1 MNRYPVWKFLV
12 MALAVLIGLLYTVPN
27 LYGSAPAVQV
37 SAAKLTTKVGS
48 ETVAQVQQL
57 LSAAS
62 ITPDYV
68 TFEGSSVHAR
78 FATPDTQIHARDV
91 INAGLNAGALKDA
104 EPYAVALNMVPRAP
118 RWMASLHALPMY
130 LGLDL
135 RGGVHFLLQV
145 DLKAALDKK
154 IETLLTDTR
163 TQLRENATLKDKSIR
178 PSVSREGS
186 SVVALVHDQAAA
198 TLVVNALT
206 DSFPEVQW
214 TAASD
219 GTDVKVTGVLKQ
231 SALIKAQDQAIK
243 QNMTTL
249 GNRVAGLGTSE
260 PVIQQQGADRI
271 VVELPGIQDT
281 AKARELIGRT
291 ATLEIRM
298 VDQSAEGAAAA
309 TGSAG
314 VPLGDDIF
322 PNSPDVAR
330 HGGPMTVI
338 RKDVIASGDDLANA
352 EANFDNNGN
361 GSVVKLQMNA
371 KGARAMKDVSSQN
384 IGKLMSIVLF
394 EKGKGQVISVA
405 TIQSELGENFQISGI
420 GNTEEAAEL
429 ALLLR
434 SGALAAP
441 MEFIEETAIGPS
453 LGADNI
459 AKGLHSVAW
468 GFVAILVFMCA
479 YYLLFGVISTLS
491 LGVNL
496 LMLVAILSLIQT
508 TLTLPGI
515 AAIALTLGMAI
526 DANVLVNERIREELR
541 AGSAPQTAI
550 SAGYERAW
558 ATILDSNITTLIAG
572 GSLLLFGSGA
582 IKGFAIVHCL
592 GILTSMFSAVFFSRG
607 LVNVWYG
614 RQKKLKSILIGQVW
628 KGGSTQPG
636 NVPQPDDL
644 EDAADAAAA
653 AKASPGAAR

>member
-1 MNRYPVWKFLV
+1 MNRYPAWKFLLMAIAV
-12 MALAVLIGLLYTVPN
+12 MVGLLYTVPN
-27 LYGSAPAVQV
+27 LYGQAPAVQV
-37 SAAKLTTKVGS
+37 SAATLTTKVGAA
-48 ETVAQVQQL
+48 TATQVEQL
-57 LSAAS
+57 LAAAK
-62 ITPDYV
+62 IQPDYV
-68 TFEGSSVHAR
+68 SFEGTTVHAR
-78 FATPDTQIHARDV
+78 FATTDLQIHARDV
-91 INAGLNAGALKDA
+91 INAGLNAGADKDA
-104 EPYAVALNMVPRAP
+104 PPYAVSLNLVARAP

-154 IETLLTDTR
+154 IETLVTDTR
-163 TQLRENATLKDKSIR
+163 TLLREKQLRTA
-178 PSVSREGS
+178 VSRDGTG
-186 SVVALVHDQAAA
+186 VTMTFHDQATA
-198 TLVVNALT
+198 TQAVGVLNDAI
-206 DSFPEVQW
+206 SYVQW
-214 TAASD
+214 TTVAD
-219 GTDVKVTGVLKQ
+219 GADVKVNGALKP
-231 SALIKAQDQAIK
+231 AELVKAQEQAIK

-260 PVIQQQGADRI
+260 PVIQQQGPDRI

-298 VDQSAEGAAAA
+298 VDQTAEAGAAI
-309 TGSAG
+309 TGAG
-314 VPLGDDIF
+314 PVPFGDDRF
-322 PNSPDVAR
+322 LNSPDIAAR
-330 HGGPMTVI
+330 NGPATIV
-338 RKDVIASGDDLANA
+338 RKDVVASGDDLADA
-352 EANFDNNGN
+352 QANFDSQTQ
-361 GSVVKLQMNA
+361 GSIVRLTMNA
-371 KGARAMKDVSSQN
+371 KGARSMRDVSSQN

-394 EKGKGQVISVA
+394 EKGKGQVINVA

-420 GNTEEAAEL
+420 GNAEEATEL

-468 GFVAILVFMCA
+468 GFAAILVFMCA

-496 LMLVAILSLIQT
+496 LLLVAVLSLIQT

-550 SAGYERAW
+550 AAGYERAW

-572 GSLLLFGSGA
+572 LSLLAFGSGA

-607 LVNVWYG
+607 LVNLWYG
-614 RQKKLKSILIGQVW
+614 RQKKLKSVLIGQVW
-628 KGGSTQPG
+628 KGGAKAG
-636 NVPQPDDL
+636 EVPQPDDL
-644 EDAADAAAA
+644 ADDAAVAAATP
-653 AKASPGAAR
+653 KRPGAAR

>member
-1 MNRYPVWKFLV
+1 MNRYPVWKFVL

-37 SAAKLTTKVGS
+37 SAASLTTKVG
-48 ETVAQVQQL
+48 TDTAAQVEQL
-57 LSAAS
+57 LAAAS
-62 ITPDYV
+62 VKPDYV
-68 TFEGSSVHAR
+68 TFEGSTVHAR
-78 FATPDTQIHARDV
+78 FATTDTQIHARDV
-91 INAGLNAGALKDA
+91 INAGLNAGADKDA
-104 EPYAVALNMVPRAP
+104 PPYSVALNMVPRAP

-154 IETLLTDTR
+154 IESLVTDTR
-163 TQLRENATLKDKSIR
+163 TTLREKQLRAAVTRDGNAVTM
-178 PSVSREGS
+178 VF
-186 SVVALVHDQAAA
+186 HDAA
-198 TLVVNALT
+198 TATQAVGVLT
-206 DSFPEVQW
+206 DAFPTIQW
-214 TAASD
+214 TSTPD
-219 GTDVKVTGVLKQ
+219 GADVHVRGVLKP
-231 SALIKAQDQAIK
+231 AELIKAQDQAIK

-291 ATLEIRM
+291 ATLSIRM
-298 VDQSAEGAAAA
+298 VDQTAAA
-309 TGSAG
+309 SADN
-314 VPLGDDIF
+314 PDDDVF

-330 HGGPMTVI
+330 RNGPTTIV
-338 RKDVIASGDDLANA
+338 KKEVVASGDDLADA
-352 EANFDNNGN
+352 QPNFD
-361 GSVVKLQMNA
+361 SQSSAAIVKLQMNA
-371 KGARAMKDVSSQN
+371 KGARRMREVSSQN
-384 IGKLMSIVLF
+384 VGKLMSIVLF
-394 EKGKGQVISVA
+394 EKNKGQVISVA
-405 TIQSELGENFQISGI
+405 TIQSELGENFQISGSF
-420 GNTEEAAEL
+420 TSEEASEL

-496 LMLVAILSLIQT
+496 LMLVAVLSLIQT

-572 GSLLLFGSGA
+572 LSLLMFGSGA
-582 IKGFAIVHCL
+582 VRGFAIVHCL

-607 LVNVWYG
+607 LVNLWYG

-628 KGGSTQPG
+628 KGGAQQPG

-644 EDAADAAAA
+644 EDGEAAAA
-653 AKASPGAAR
+653 AGKRPRVAR

>member
-1 MNRYPVWKFLV
+1 MNRYPVWKFVL

-37 SAAKLTTKVGS
+37 SAASLTTKVGGDTATRV
-48 ETVAQVQQL
+48 EQL
-57 LSAAS
+57 LAAAS
-62 ITPDYV
+62 IKPDYV
-68 TFEGSSVHAR
+68 SFEGTSVHAR
-78 FATPDTQIHARDV
+78 FSSTDTQIHARDV
-91 INAGLNAGALKDA
+91 INAGLNGGADKDA
-104 EPYAVALNMVPRAP
+104 PPYSVALNMVPRAP
-118 RWMASLHALPMY
+118 RWMDSLHALPMY

-154 IETLLTDTR
+154 IETLVTDTR
-163 TQLRENATLKDKSIR
+163 TMLRENSGLKDKSIR
-178 PSVSREGS
+178 PSVSRDGNALD
-186 SVVALVHDQAAA
+186 VLVHQADAA
-198 TLVVNALT
+198 PQVTNVLT
-206 DSFPEVQW
+206 DAFPDVQW
-214 TAASD
+214 SSAND
-219 GTDVKVTGVLKQ
+219 GTDVKITGTLKPA
-231 SALIKAQDQAIK
+231 ALIKEQDQAIR

-260 PVIQQQGADRI
+260 PVIQQQGPDRI

-291 ATLEIRM
+291 ATLQIRM
-298 VDQSAEGAAAA
+298 VDQSAEAGAAL
-309 TGSAG
+309 GPNG
-314 VPLGDDIF
+314 VVPVGDDRYA
-322 PNSPDVAR
+322 NSPEVADR
-330 HGGPMTVI
+330 NGPFTIVK
-338 RKDVIASGDDLANA
+338 KDVIASGDDLADA
-352 EANFDNNGN
+352 QASFDSQTSGN
-361 GSVVKLQMNA
+361 IVKLQMNA
-371 KGARAMKDVSSQN
+371 KGARAMTETSRDN
-384 IGKLMSIVLF
+384 IGKLMSIILF

-405 TIQSELGENFQISGI
+405 TIQSELGDRFQISGMRSA
-420 GNTEEAAEL
+420 EASTEL

-496 LMLVAILSLIQT
+496 LLLVAVLSLIQT

-582 IKGFAIVHCL
+582 IRGFAIVHCL

-607 LVNVWYG
+607 LVNLWYG
-614 RQKKLKSILIGQVW
+614 RQKKLKSVLIGQVW
-628 KGGSTQPG
+628 KGGAQPG

-644 EDAADAAAA
+644 TDDDEAAAA
-653 AKASPGAAR
+653 AGNRPGVAR

>member
-1 MNRYPVWKFLV
+1 MNRYPVWKFVL

-37 SAAKLTTKVGS
+37 SAASLTTKVG
-48 ETVAQVQQL
+48 TDTAAQVEQL
-57 LSAAS
+57 LAAAA
-62 ITPDYV
+62 IKPDYV
-68 TFEGSSVHAR
+68 TFEGTTVHAR
-78 FATPDTQIHARDV
+78 FATTDTQIHARDV
-91 INAGLNAGALKDA
+91 INAGLNGGADKDA
-104 EPYAVALNMVPRAP
+104 PPYSVALNMVPRAP
-118 RWMASLHALPMY
+118 HWMASLHALPMY

-154 IETLLTDTR
+154 IEALVTDTR
-163 TQLRENATLKDKSIR
+163 TTLREKQLRAAVARDGN
-178 PSVSREGS
+178 SVTMTF
-186 SVVALVHDQAAA
+186 HDAA
-198 TLVVNALT
+198 TAAQAVNVLT
-206 DSFPEVQW
+206 DAFQFVQW
-214 TAASD
+214 TSVAD
-219 GTDVKVTGVLKQ
+219 GADVHVTGALKP
-231 SALIKAQDQAIK
+231 AELIKAQDQAIK

-291 ATLEIRM
+291 ATLSIRM
-298 VDQSAEGAAAA
+298 VDQTAAA
-309 TGSAG
+309 SADN
-314 VPLGDDIF
+314 PADDVF
-322 PNSPDVAR
+322 PNSPDIAR
-330 HGGPMTVI
+330 RNGPTTIV
-338 RKDVIASGDDLANA
+338 KKEVIASGDDLADA
-352 EANFDNNGN
+352 QPNFDSQSNAA
-361 GSVVKLQMNA
+361 VVKLQMNA
-371 KGARAMKDVSSQN
+371 KGARSMREVSSQN

-394 EKGKGQVISVA
+394 EKNKGQVISVA
-405 TIQSELGENFQISGI
+405 TIQSELGENFQISG
-420 GNTEEAAEL
+420 GFTAEEANEL
-429 ALLLR
+429 SLLLR

-468 GFVAILVFMCA
+468 GFAAILVFMCA

-491 LGVNL
+491 LAVNL
-496 LMLVAILSLIQT
+496 LMLVAVLSLIQT

-572 GSLLLFGSGA
+572 LSLLVFGSGA

-607 LVNVWYG
+607 LVNLWYG

-628 KGGSTQPG
+628 KGGAQPG

-644 EDAADAAAA
+644 EEDAATPAAG
-653 AKASPGAAR
+653 KNPRIAR

>member
-1 MNRYPVWKFLV
+1 MNRYPVWKFLL
-12 MALAVLIGLLYTVPN
+12 MAIAVLVGLLYTVPN
-27 LYGSAPAVQV
+27 LYGDAPAVQV
-37 SAAKLTTKVGS
+37 SAAKLTTKIGAD
-48 ETVAQVQQL
+48 TATQVAQL

-62 ITPDYV
+62 INADYV
-68 TFEGSSVHAR
+68 TLEGSSVHAR
-78 FATPDTQIHARDV
+78 FANTDTQIHARDV
-91 INAGLNAGALKDA
+91 INAGLNAGADKDSP
-104 EPYAVALNMVPRAP
+104 PYSVSLNLVPRAP

-154 IETLLTDTR
+154 TDSLVTDTR
-163 TQLRENATLKDKSIR
+163 TLLREKQLRTT
-178 PSVSREGS
+178 VSRDGNA
-186 SVVALVHDQAAA
+186 VTMTFHDAAIATQA
-198 TLVVNALT
+198 VNALT
-206 DSFPEVQW
+206 DAHPEVQW
-214 TAASD
+214 TQVAD
-219 GTDVKVTGVLKQ
+219 GADFKVSGSLKPSELVKQ
-231 SALIKAQDQAIK
+231 QEAAIK

-260 PVIQQQGADRI
+260 PVIQQQGSDRI

-291 ATLEIRM
+291 ATLEFHM
-298 VDQSAEGAAAA
+298 VDESAEAGAAAA
-309 TGSAG
+309 GAG
-314 VPLGDDIF
+314 PVPFGDDRYD
-322 PNSPDVAR
+322 NAPDVAGR
-330 HGGPMTVI
+330 HGGATVVK
-338 RKDVIASGDDLANA
+338 KDIVVSGDDLVDAQ
-352 EANFDNNGN
+352 ANFDSQNQGAIVNLTL
-361 GSVVKLQMNA
+361 SA
-371 KGARAMKDVSSQN
+371 KGARNMTEVSGQN
-384 IGKLMSIVLF
+384 VGKLLSVVLF
-394 EKGKGQVISVA
+394 EKGKGQVINVA
-405 TIQSELGENFQISGI
+405 TIQSELHERFQISGI
-420 GNTEEAAEL
+420 GNAEQATEL

-468 GFVAILVFMCA
+468 GFAAILVFMCA

-496 LMLVAILSLIQT
+496 LMLVAVLSLIQT

-607 LVNVWYG
+607 LVNLWYG
-614 RQKKLKSILIGQVW
+614 RQKKLKSVLIGQVW
-628 KGGSTQPG
+628 TGGAKQPG
-636 NVPQPDDL
+636 DQLPVPDDL
-644 EDAADAAAA
+644 LVEDAA
-653 AKASPGAAR
+653 AKPKR

>member
-1 MNRYPVWKFLV
+1 MNRYPVWKFVL

-37 SAAKLTTKVGS
+37 SAASLTTKVG
-48 ETVAQVQQL
+48 TDTAAQVEQL
-57 LSAAS
+57 LAAAA
-62 ITPDYV
+62 IKPDYV
-68 TFEGSSVHAR
+68 TFEGTTVHAR
-78 FATPDTQIHARDV
+78 FATTDTQIHARDV
-91 INAGLNAGALKDA
+91 INAGLNGGADKDA
-104 EPYAVALNMVPRAP
+104 PPYSVALNMVPRAP
-118 RWMASLHALPMY
+118 HWMASLHALPMY

-154 IETLLTDTR
+154 IEALVTDTR
-163 TQLRENATLKDKSIR
+163 TTLREKQLRAAVARDGNSVTMTL
-178 PSVSREGS
+178 
-186 SVVALVHDQAAA
+186 HDAA
-198 TLVVNALT
+198 TAAQAVNVLT
-206 DSFPEVQW
+206 DAFQFVQW
-214 TAASD
+214 TSVAD
-219 GTDVKVTGVLKQ
+219 GADVHVTGALKP
-231 SALIKAQDQAIK
+231 AELIKAQDQAIK

-291 ATLEIRM
+291 ATLSIRM
-298 VDQSAEGAAAA
+298 VDQTAAA
-309 TGSAG
+309 SADN
-314 VPLGDDIF
+314 PADDVF
-322 PNSPDVAR
+322 PNSPDIAR
-330 HGGPMTVI
+330 RNGPTTIV
-338 RKDVIASGDDLANA
+338 KKEVIASGDDLADA
-352 EANFDNNGN
+352 QPNFDSQSNAA
-361 GSVVKLQMNA
+361 VVKLQMNA
-371 KGARAMKDVSSQN
+371 KGARSMREVSSQN

-394 EKGKGQVISVA
+394 EKNKGQVISVA
-405 TIQSELGENFQISGI
+405 TIQSELGENFQISG
-420 GNTEEAAEL
+420 GFTAEEANEL
-429 ALLLR
+429 SLLLR

-496 LMLVAILSLIQT
+496 LMLVAVLSLIQT

-550 SAGYERAW
+550 AAGYERAW

-572 GSLLLFGSGA
+572 LSLLLFGSGA
-582 IKGFAIVHCL
+582 IRGFAIVHCL

-607 LVNVWYG
+607 LVNLWYG

-628 KGGSTQPG
+628 KGGAQPG

-644 EDAADAAAA
+644 EEDAATPAAG
-653 AKASPGAAR
+653 KNPRIAR

>member
-1 MNRYPVWKFLV
+1 MNRYPVWKFVL

-37 SAAKLTTKVGS
+37 SAASLTTKVG
-48 ETVAQVQQL
+48 TDTATQVEQL
-57 LSAAS
+57 LAAAS
-62 ITPDYV
+62 IKPDYV
-68 TFEGSSVHAR
+68 TFEGSTVHAR
-78 FATPDTQIHARDV
+78 FATTDTQIHARDV
-91 INAGLNAGALKDA
+91 INAGLNAGADKDA
-104 EPYAVALNMVPRAP
+104 PPYSVALNMVPRAP

-154 IETLLTDTR
+154 IESLVTDTR
-163 TQLRENATLKDKSIR
+163 TTLREKQLRAAVTRDGNAVTMIF
-178 PSVSREGS
+178 
-186 SVVALVHDQAAA
+186 HDAA
-198 TLVVNALT
+198 TAAQAVGVLT
-206 DSFPEVQW
+206 DTFPTIQW
-214 TAASD
+214 TSTPD
-219 GTDVKVTGVLKQ
+219 GADVHVSGVLKP
-231 SALIKAQDQAIK
+231 AELIKAQDQAIK

-291 ATLEIRM
+291 ATLSIRM
-298 VDQSAEGAAAA
+298 VDQTAAA
-309 TGSAG
+309 SADN
-314 VPLGDDIF
+314 PDDDVF
-322 PNSPDVAR
+322 PNSPDIAR
-330 HGGPMTVI
+330 RNGPTTI
-338 RKDVIASGDDLANA
+338 
-352 EANFDNNGN
+352 
-361 GSVVKLQMNA
+361 VKLQMNA
-371 KGARAMKDVSSQN
+371 KGARRMHEVSSQN

-394 EKGKGQVISVA
+394 EKNKGQVISVA
-405 TIQSELGENFQISGI
+405 TIQSELGENFQISGSF
-420 GNTEEAAEL
+420 TAEEANEL

-496 LMLVAILSLIQT
+496 LMLVAVLSLIQT

-550 SAGYERAW
+550 AAGYERAW

-572 GSLLLFGSGA
+572 LSLLMFGSGA
-582 IKGFAIVHCL
+582 VRGFAIVHCL

-607 LVNVWYG
+607 LVNLWYG

-628 KGGSTQPG
+628 KGGAQPG
-636 NVPQPDDL
+636 AVPQPDDL
-644 EDAADAAAA
+644 DDDAQAPAAG
-653 AKASPGAAR
+653 KSPRIAR